1 MEYFF
6 KAQKVKLTGILLYR
20 VENMY
25 IFSSKVNSEPDFQPR
40 ASLK

>member
-1 MEYFF
+1 MDYFF
-6 KAQKVKLTGILLYR
+6 KAQKVKLTGILLDR

-25 IFSSKVNSEPDFQPR
+25 AFHSKVNSEPDFQPR